1 MPITFIINNFLR
13 KYLGIEIRK
22 YKEDYRWLT
31 RFNIST
37 VVDIGANEGQFAL
50 KFSRILP
57 SADFYCFEPIGSCF
71 KILKSNLA
79 NVNCKL
85 FPYALGD
92 ENAEME
98 INVYDHNPSSSLL
111 EMAELHKS
119 VFDKSFDIKSR
130 EKISVKILDE
140 ILVDKLNNKSYLVKI
155 DVQGFE
161 DKVIKGGKNVISQA
175 KVIIIEMSYV
185 ELYKEQKLFN
195 DIYFLLISLGFSFK
209 GNLAQSNNPK
219 NGEVLYS
226 DSIFTK

>member
-31 RFNIST
+31 RLNIST

-50 KFSRILP
+50 KFSKILP

-71 KILKSNLA
+71 NTLKSNLA
-79 NVNCKL
+79 NVKCKL

-140 ILVDKLNNKSYLVKI
+140 ILEDELNNKSYLVKI

-185 ELYKEQKLFN
+185 ELYQEQKLFN
-195 DIYFLLISLGFSFK
+195 DIYSLLISLGFSFK
-209 GNLAQSNNPK
+209 GNLAQSINPK

-226 DSIFTK
+226 DSIFIK